1 VPTLGLS
8 EKHYLALGIL
18 RLVLGVVQMASA
30 AMAILSLILVGL
42 SRRLPTVD
50 GRGKAS
56 LASDNNRLL
65 DVFVM

>member
-1 VPTLGLS
+1 VPTLGLG
-8 EKHYLALGIL
+8 EKHYLAWGIL

-50 GRGKAS
+50 GRGKAP
-56 LASDNNRLL
+56 LASDNNRLH
-65 DVFVM
+65 DIFVM